1 MCGPQAAATD
11 GTIFAR
17 YDTSQVV
24 IFEISSSAAEL
35 NEFIQ
40 VFGQRF
46 IGLVDNQGV
55 YGTYRVPHPE
65 APYPQDYIIDQ
76 QGIVRYWSDEYDPQ
90 EIINV
95 IDGLLTTSVDEGKT
109 EVPKRSESHLIIG
122 PNPNKGAFTIR
133 TEGLMGNAKIRVYD
147 TMGRCVHKKSVSDV
161 RNATLNLELPSGEYF
176 VTVEAAGKM
185 LTESVTVTR

>member
-1 MCGPQAAATD
+1 LCGPQAAATD

-55 YGTYRVPHPE
+55 YGTYRVPNPE

-90 EIINV
+90 EIISV
-95 IDGLLTTSVDEGKT
+95 IDGLLATNIEEGKI
-109 EVPKRSESHLIIG
+109 EVPEHSESRLIIG
-122 PNPNKGAFTIR
+122 PNPTRGAFTIHA
-133 TEGLMGNAKIRVYD
+133 EGIMGNALIRVYD
-147 TMGRCVHKKSVSDV
+147 MMGRCVFKKSVSDLQ
-161 RNATLNLELPSGEYF
+161 NATLNLKLPSGEYF
-176 VTVEAAGKM
+176 VAVESAGKR
-185 LTESVTVTR
+185 LTESITIAK